1 MKMRALTISELNGYL
16 SKVVKADS
24 ILQSINV
31 EGEISNLKFHSSGN
45 IYFALKDDRSKIN
58 CIAFENILDLKTDFS
73 EGDKV
78 ICKGKI
84 NFYERDAGVS
94 LIISSIEKKG
104 MGELYRKFL
113 ELKDNLSKEGL
124 FDEKNKK
131 KLPSMPSKI
140 GVISSPTGSVI
151 KDIYNVIKNRFPKV
165 EIVLYP
171 SAVQGD
177 LAHQEIMAGIRY
189 FNKEKK
195 ADRADVLILA
205 RGGGSYEELIAFN
218 NELLAY
224 EIFKSKIPV
233 ISAVGHETDFTIADF
248 VADYRAST
256 PSMAAEVA
264 VPNLKNTLLELEAR
278 FNILNLEMKSKVDV
292 YSQNLVNLR
301 NLLESYNPSNSL
313 KLKMDELHKCK
324 NELEKLMNSK
334 LENNDLL
341 LNYKREQLI
350 LLNPLKLL
358 ERGYAVIYKEDE
370 APAYRASNLAQ
381 DEIISIKFFDGT
393 VSAKVIGEKNEIK
406 I

>member
-1 MKMRALTISELNGYL
+1 MRALTISELNGYL

-104 MGELYRKFL
+104 IGELYRQFL
-113 ELKDNLSKEGL
+113 ELKDKLSQDGL

-140 GVISSPTGSVI
+140 GVISSLTGSVI

-278 FNILNLEMKSKVDV
+278 FNILNLEMKSKVGV

-334 LENNDLL
+334 FEKNDLL